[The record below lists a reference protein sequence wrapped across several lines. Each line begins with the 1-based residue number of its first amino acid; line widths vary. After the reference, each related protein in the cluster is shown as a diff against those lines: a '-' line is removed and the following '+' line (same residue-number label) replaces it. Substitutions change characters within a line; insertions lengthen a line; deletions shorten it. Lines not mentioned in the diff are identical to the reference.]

1 MTEGAAAH
9 VVRMRL
15 SSVQRSGRGMP
26 FCREF
31 IIRFT
36 GKLILFERTQFFGE
50 RFFVSSGADFIPA
63 VGVRRF
69 VAPPSGPGTGVAP
82 SFTAAFLRRVEGAFG
97 DDDREVL
104 DVAFDDS
111 WLMPVGCFSA
121 VSSPRAEVASS
132 IGAVKRDSSSSI
144 ACAFAQYS
152 SARPSGRPSASQR

>member
-1 MTEGAAAH
+1 MNEGAAAH

-26 FCREF
+26 FCREL
-31 IIRFT
+31 ITRLT
-36 GKLILFERTQFFGE
+36 RKLSLFERAQFFGE
-50 RFFVSSGADFIPA
+50 RSFVSSAADFIPA
-63 VGVRRF
+63 VGVRRL
-69 VAPPSGPGTGVAP
+69 VVPPSWPGTGATP
-82 SFTAAFLRRVEGAFG
+82 SFTAAFLRRVEGVFG

-132 IGAVKRDSSSSI
+132 IGAFKRDSSSSI